1 MYKVVE
7 YFEDAQDNRY
17 PYHEGDIYPRDGL
30 EVSEERFTELSTT
43 NNRRN
48 LIAIKLVEDKQLEQS
63 EASADEQKSLS
74 DMKVAELKELA
85 KKREIKGYSDMKK
98 DELIKAI
105 EGVK

>member
-1 MYKVVE
+1 MYKVIE
-7 YFEDAQDNRY
+7 RFEDAQDNG
-17 PYHEGDIYPRDGL
+17 HEYQVGDVYPRDGL

-48 LIAIKLVEDKQLEQS
+48 LIAIKLVEDKQVEQS

-98 DELIKAI
+98 DELIKTL

>member
-1 MYKVVE
+1 MYKVIE
-7 YFEDAQDNRY
+7 RFEDAQDNGREY
-17 PYHEGDIYPRDGL
+17 QVGDIYPRDGL

-43 NNRRN
+43 NNRCN
-48 LIAIKLVEDKQLEQS
+48 LIAIKLVEEKQTEQS
-63 EASADEQKSLS
+63 EANAEEQKSLS

-98 DELIKAI
+98 DELIKVL

>member
-1 MYKVVE
+1 MYKVIE
-7 YFEDAQDNRY
+7 YFTDSQDNEY
-17 PYHEGDIYPRDGL
+17 EYHVGDIYPRDGL

-48 LIAIKLVEDKQLEQS
+48 LIAIKLVEDKQVEQS
-63 EASADEQKSLS
+63 EASADEQKRLS

-98 DELIKAI
+98 DELIKVL

>member
-7 YFEDAQDNRY
+7 YFEDTQDNRR

-30 EVSEERFTELSTT
+30 EVSEERLAELSTT

-48 LIAIKLVEDKQLEQS
+48 LIAIKLVEDKQPEQS

-98 DELIKAI
+98 DELIKAL

>member
-1 MYKVVE
+1 MYKVIE
-7 YFEDAQDNRY
+7 RFEDAQDNG
-17 PYHEGDIYPRDGL
+17 HEYQVGDIYPRDGL
-30 EVSEERFTELSTT
+30 EVSEERFTKLSTT

-48 LIAIKLVEDKQLEQS
+48 LIAIKLVEDDTTEQS

-98 DELIKAI
+98 DELIKAL

>member
-7 YFEDAQDNRY
+7 YFEDAQDNRH

-98 DELIKAI
+98 DELIKVL

>member
-7 YFEDAQDNRY
+7 YFEDAQDNRH

-85 KKREIKGYSDMKK
+85 KKREIKDYSDMKK

>member
-1 MYKVVE
+1 MYKVIE
-7 YFEDAQDNRY
+7 RFEDAQDNG
-17 PYHEGDIYPRDGL
+17 HEYQVGDIYPRDGL
-30 EVSEERFTELSTT
+30 EVSEERFAELSTT

-48 LIAIKLVEDKQLEQS
+48 LIAIKLVEDDTTEQS

-98 DELIKAI
+98 DELIKAL

>member
-1 MYKVVE
+1 MYKVIE
-7 YFEDAQDNRY
+7 RFEDAQDDG
-17 PYHEGDIYPRDGL
+17 HEYQVGDVYPRDGL
-30 EVSEERFTELSTT
+30 EVSEERFTELSTI

-48 LIAIKLVEDKQLEQS
+48 LIAIKLVEDEQTEEP
-63 EASADEQKSLS
+63 EANADEQKSLS

-98 DELIKAI
+98 DELIKVL

>member
-7 YFEDAQDNRY
+7 YFEDAQDNRH

-30 EVSEERFTELSTT
+30 EVSEERLAELSTT
-43 NNRRN
+43 NNCRE
-48 LIAIKLVEDKQLEQS
+48 IIGIKLVEEEQAEQS
-63 EASADEQKSLS
+63 EESADEQKSLS
-74 DMKVAELKELA
+74 DMKVAELKKLA

-98 DELIKAI
+98 DELNKVL

>member
-1 MYKVVE
+1 MYKVIE
-7 YFEDAQDNRY
+7 RFEDAQDNG
-17 PYHEGDIYPRDGL
+17 HEYQVGDIYPRDGL
-30 EVSEERFTELSTT
+30 EVSEERFTELSTI

-48 LIAIKLVEDKQLEQS
+48 LIAIKLVEDDTTEQS

-98 DELIKAI
+98 DELIKAL

>member
-7 YFEDAQDNRY
+7 YFEDAQDNRH

-48 LIAIKLVEDKQLEQS
+48 LIAIKLVEDKQVEQS

-74 DMKVAELKELA
+74 DMKVTELKELA
-85 KKREIKGYSDMKK
+85 KKRKIKGYSDMKK
-98 DELIKAI
+98 DELIKAL

>member
-1 MYKVVE
+1 MYKVIE
-7 YFEDAQDNRY
+7 RFEDAQDNRY
-17 PYHEGDIYPRDGL
+17 EYQVGDIYPRDGL

-48 LIAIKLVEDKQLEQS
+48 LIAIKLVEDEQA
-63 EASADEQKSLS
+63 ERFETSADEQKSLS
-74 DMKVAELKELA
+74 NMKVSELKELA

-98 DELIKAI
+98 DELIKAL

>member
-7 YFEDAQDNRY
+7 YFEDAQDNRH
-17 PYHEGDIYPRDGL
+17 PYHEGDTYPRDGL
-30 EVSEERFTELSTT
+30 VVSEERFTELSTT

-48 LIAIKLVEDKQLEQS
+48 LIAIKLVEDKQVEQS

-98 DELIKAI
+98 GELIKVL

>member
-1 MYKVVE
+1 MYKVIE
-7 YFEDAQDNRY
+7 RFEDAQDNG
-17 PYHEGDIYPRDGL
+17 HEYQVGDVYPRDGL
-30 EVSEERFTELSTT
+30 EVSEERFTELSTI

-48 LIAIKLVEDKQLEQS
+48 LIAIKLVEDEQTEEP
-63 EASADEQKSLS
+63 EANADEQKSLS

-98 DELIKAI
+98 DELIKVL